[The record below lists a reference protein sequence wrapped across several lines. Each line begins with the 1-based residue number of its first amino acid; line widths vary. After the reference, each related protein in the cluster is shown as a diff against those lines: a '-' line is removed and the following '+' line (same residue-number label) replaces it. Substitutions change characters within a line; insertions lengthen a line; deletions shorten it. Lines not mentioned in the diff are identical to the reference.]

1 MRVGQRLGLGFG
13 IILVLM
19 IGTVFCISFFLH
31 RISETQKTVA
41 VHTSNRKNF
50 KELRE
55 HIEYWLI
62 TVKEIVKERDISHAD
77 YHEQLETSIEKKIKD
92 IELGI
97 YEKDA
102 GDLLNEIVRLF
113 HRLGKLDT
121 TMQRYPGMGKDIFKT
136 IKMDEVMKTYETGV
150 SRLTKVLAVFDETIT
165 LAYKQAIAYSKKVE
179 KNCWLSTYIVV
190 AIAVIFCIVYAY
202 RITRYVTKPLN
213 LLSAATKKIANGSY
227 DIILR
232 TKSSA
237 EIEELFNAFNTISL
251 KLNTSN
257 RKLAQTYKTIKEQ
270 KEFFDTILSNTK
282 DMIFIMNKENKIE
295 YMNNAAS
302 NEYGYAVGRYCYDA
316 ICNRGTLCHQC
327 GIKETLKGQTVKM
340 ERTIQGKVYD
350 SIIVPFVNGD
360 MHISKLEILRDI
372 TERKQL
378 QDELERLSITDKLTG
393 LYNRRYFDDILEKE
407 VLRARRHQH
416 NISLLFIDI
425 DKFKHFN
432 DTYGHA
438 AGDKVLQRLGN
449 LVTEQIRKGIDIPC
463 RYGGEEFT
471 IILPETTNR
480 SAITIA
486 NRILNDFRNIKFRV
500 PLENKTIQKT
510 ISIGIAELGPYNNA
524 KALLVNA
531 DEAMYKA
538 KKLGGNRV
546 CEYEFNASLKSAK
559 SADFLVL

>member
-179 KNCWLSTYIVV
+179 KKLLAFYVYRCGNSSHFLHCLCISYNKVRNKAVEFIERCNKKNCQW
-190 AIAVIFCIVYAY
+190 VI
-202 RITRYVTKPLN
+202 RYNTQD
-213 LLSAATKKIANGSY
+213 KI
-227 DIILR
+227 
-232 TKSSA
+232 
-237 EIEELFNAFNTISL
+237 
-251 KLNTSN
+251 
-257 RKLAQTYKTIKEQ
+257 
-270 KEFFDTILSNTK
+270 
-282 DMIFIMNKENKIE
+282 
-295 YMNNAAS
+295 
-302 NEYGYAVGRYCYDA
+302 
-316 ICNRGTLCHQC
+316 ICR
-327 GIKETLKGQTVKM
+327 
-340 ERTIQGKVYD
+340 
-350 SIIVPFVNGD
+350 
-360 MHISKLEILRDI
+360 
-372 TERKQL
+372 
-378 QDELERLSITDKLTG
+378 
-393 LYNRRYFDDILEKE
+393 NRRTFQCL
-407 VLRARRHQH
+407 
-416 NISLLFIDI
+416 
-425 DKFKHFN
+425 
-432 DTYGHA
+432 
-438 AGDKVLQRLGN
+438 
-449 LVTEQIRKGIDIPC
+449 
-463 RYGGEEFT
+463 
-471 IILPETTNR
+471 
-480 SAITIA
+480 
-486 NRILNDFRNIKFRV
+486 
-500 PLENKTIQKT
+500 
-510 ISIGIAELGPYNNA
+510 
-524 KALLVNA
+524 
-531 DEAMYKA
+531 
-538 KKLGGNRV
+538 
-546 CEYEFNASLKSAK
+546 
-559 SADFLVL
+559 